1 MAIVAWHGTLHRNRA
16 CECAHAAASRAV
28 CRGRRDEQLAAP
40 VVASAIRLGIAIC
53 LGIEA
58 LPNQMATAVG
68 HGALH
73 GACERACAGRATGV
87 AVVAADQRCVP
98 VVAIL
103 LGIGIWL
110 GIGSSPG
117 RRERA
122 RKAFGD
128 CSEVGSSAEGVEAQD
143 TPSSSSAMK
152 FEPPAAAAAEVCM
165 PLAHRHLFA
174 GCHVEV
180 RFATSSD
187 PAKSHFFHSTIYCIP
202 RPEYLRTPS
211 EV

>member
-73 GACERACAGRATGV
+73 GACERACAGRAIGV
-87 AVVAADQRCVP
+87 AV
-98 VVAIL
+98 
-103 LGIGIWL
+103 
-110 GIGSSPG
+110 SSPLTSGVCPWSPFCWASAFGWASRPG

-128 CSEVGSSAEGVEAQD
+128 RSEVGPSAEGVEAQD
-143 TPSSSSAMK
+143 MPNAVVVVRDEGSSRRQRRR
-152 FEPPAAAAAEVCM
+152 PTDY
-165 PLAHRHLFA
+165 
-174 GCHVEV
+174 
-180 RFATSSD
+180 ATFTVYRTLL
-187 PAKSHFFHSTIYCIP
+187 PHSTSWDPFC
-202 RPEYLRTPS
+202 R
-211 EV
+211 